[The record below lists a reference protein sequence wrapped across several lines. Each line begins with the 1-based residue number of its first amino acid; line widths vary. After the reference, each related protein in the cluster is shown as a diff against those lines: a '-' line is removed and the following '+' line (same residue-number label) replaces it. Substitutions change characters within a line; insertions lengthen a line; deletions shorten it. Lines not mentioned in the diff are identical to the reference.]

1 MLYLL
6 CSEGHVTILNWQG
19 SGPRK
24 TRAGTKKKS
33 RMAGVKITQFTE
45 DIPKGCSTPD
55 FERKPIP
62 LTIQEGKT
70 AIFKAVPSGDP
81 KPEVTWRRAKGDMDD
96 PKKFKFTYDKV
107 LNEYSLQVIK
117 ANGDDADTYR
127 CYASNEYGEA
137 VCTVTLII
145 IELGLKKK
153 TKPETN
159 NAGSKDPTEFRKLL
173 KKTTCTRVKQ
183 EKMSEEKMWE
193 LLMSADKKDYER
205 ICIEYGYTDFRG
217 MLTKLNLMKKE
228 REEEQAKYIEAIS
241 NLRHI
246 QVNSEGSAEF
256 EIEMELKDLNSRIF
270 LYKDGVMIPYS
281 TDMEMKHNLK
291 KFGKKYIFS
300 INSLMPEDA
309 GLYQVDVESTN
320 VFSTDLPTKF
330 IPVNFASPLKEV
342 KCKERDDV
350 MFECIITHPLP
361 KLVWM
366 FKNKQL
372 EAGEKF
378 QFAVSEDKLTHRM
391 VVKDVMPVDKGIYS
405 VAAGIR
411 SSSAWLL
418 VETEESMDPSI
429 QGKKKPK
436 KGQAIDIN
444 AGLTNQ
450 PVDGILYNFLKS
462 LGDGSGAGDGAG
474 LGSGGQNS
482 TDGLDGSDGLGKEG
496 AGMGGKGGLGDG
508 QAGQGGMGDGKG
520 GMAGLGIGKGSLGDK
535 GELGDGKGS
544 LGGGGLGDG
553 QGSLGGKGGQ
563 LGLGDGQGGIGGKG
577 GQMGLGDGQGSPGG
591 KGGQGG
597 LGDGQGSLGG
607 KGGQMGL
614 GDGQG
619 GLGGKGGQM
628 GLGDGQG
635 GLGGKGGQMG
645 LGDGQGS
652 LGDNSKWTGRGLG
665 DGGQMGLGDGQNG
678 IVGKGGQMGLGDG
691 QGSLGGKGGQMGLG
705 DGQDGIVGKGGQ
717 MGLGVLGNGS
727 GAKAGRGLGDG
738 SVLGKVG
745 AGGLGVDGTGSGLGG
760 SGLSG
765 DGTGQGGLGRSGHSG
780 SGGKD
785 GSALDVSGLTDDQN
799 RKNRRAGRGPLIED
813 TITEPVVHFTR
824 GLFDIQARK
833 GHSAELACAL
843 SSAES
848 DGTWFKDGVK
858 LQSSEGLSVCKDG
871 SVHKLVFSNIQD
883 SDAGKYRFEAEGHKT
898 ESHVVVTDPPE
909 IDKEELARLAK
920 EPLVVKAGQN
930 AAIKVPFSGRPPFK
944 VSWYKDADELS
955 EDNRTVV
962 EKGPDHTRLLIGKC
976 QRKDSG
982 ELKLKLKNESGTAE
996 AVTKLIVL
1004 DKPTPPQGPVEV
1016 LDSSANRI
1024 EIKWRPP
1031 RDNGGKPIEKYILE
1045 RQQVGRNTWMKM
1057 GEVSGDTTTFATD
1070 KVEHGKKYCFRIWA
1084 TSTEGISDA
1093 LETDDIT
1100 AGTKAFPGPPAPPKV
1115 VATSCK
1121 SITLSWSPPHNTG
1134 GTRIA
1139 CYILEK
1145 RKKGSSI
1152 WSAATEEPIKGL
1164 KHTVTDVVEG
1174 MQYEFRVAAVN
1185 VSGTGEPSVPSD
1197 FAFARDPMKPPG
1209 MVNDFKVTDS
1219 TYTTLS
1225 LSWSKPSTD
1234 AGDEAKGYY
1243 VEVMPE
1249 DSGTWL
1255 RYNSSPTNTTSYTIK
1270 GLKSMQMY
1278 FVRVIAVND
1287 GGLGEPKELDNY
1299 IIAMPPP
1306 VRPRFLNESS
1316 LKSFMVVKAGNTIRV
1331 NINFEASPIP
1341 DVIWMKGGSSVSKR
1355 ATITNADGLS
1365 QLLIPTS
1372 EHSDSG
1378 VYTIMVKNYFGQECF
1393 SFEICVTDDPK
1404 PPGPVE
1410 LDEKVPGTVTIS
1422 WEPSPDE
1429 KRDEQL
1435 HYLVMKRDSSK
1446 PSWHMVADNI
1456 FNNKFTAVIVSDRQY
1471 YFRVFAKND
1480 IGISTAS
1487 DSPAWGIT
1495 KQKEKFTV
1503 KMPIYKQTDPRQAPK
1518 FTIRLKNHT
1527 VPRGYPC
1534 NMSCAVKGNP
1544 APTVTWYRNNISIMD
1559 NAQYYTSNIC
1569 GVCSMLI
1576 SNVSPKDSGEYSAI
1590 AENCMGRAECTTR
1603 LNVTE

>member
-1 MLYLL
+1 MKT
-6 CSEGHVTILNWQG
+6 SKVTNGTASGEEGHVTILNSQA

-24 TRAGTKKKS
+24 ARAGTKRKS
-33 RMAGVKITQFTE
+33 KTAGVMITQFTE

-70 AIFKAVPSGDP
+70 ATFKAVPSGEP

-96 PKKFKFTYDKV
+96 PKKFKFTYDKA
-107 LNEYSLQVIK
+107 LNEYCLQVIK

-137 VCTVTLII
+137 VCSVTLII

-153 TKPETN
+153 SKPKTN
-159 NAGSKDPTEFRKLL
+159 KDGSKDPTEFRKLL
-173 KKTTCTRVKQ
+173 KKRTGARVKQ

-205 ICIEYGYTDFRG
+205 ICMEYGYTDFRG
-217 MLTKLNLMKKE
+217 MLKKLTQMKKE
-228 REEEQAKYIEAIS
+228 REEEQAKYIDAIS

-246 QVNSEGSAEF
+246 QVTSEGSAEF

-270 LYKDGVMIPYS
+270 LYKDGVMIPFS

-291 KFGKKYIFS
+291 RWGKKYIFS

-309 GLYQVDVESTN
+309 GLYQVDVEDTN

-361 KLVWM
+361 RLVWM
-366 FKNKQL
+366 FKNKPL

-418 VETEESMDPSI
+418 VETEESVDPSI

-450 PVDGILYNFLKS
+450 PVDGNLNNFLKS
-462 LGDGSGAGDGAG
+462 LGDGSGSGDGAG

-482 TDGLDGSDGLGKEG
+482 TDGLDGSGGLRKGG
-496 AGMGGKGGLGDG
+496 AGMGGEGGLGDG
-508 QAGQGGMGDGKG
+508 QGGQGGMGDGKG
-520 GMAGLGIGKGSLGDK
+520 EMGDGKGGMGGGKGGQAGLGDGQGGLGGKGGQ
-535 GELGDGKGS
+535 GRLGDGKDG
-544 LGGGGLGDG
+544 LGVKGGQGGLGDG
-553 QGSLGGKGGQ
+553 QGGLGGKGGQ
-563 LGLGDGQGGIGGKG
+563 VGLGDGQGGLGGKG
-577 GQMGLGDGQGSPGG
+577 GQVGLGD
-591 KGGQGG
+591 GQGG

-607 KGGQMGL
+607 KGGLGDGKGGLGGKGGQGGL

-619 GLGGKGGQM
+619 GLGGKGGQ
-628 GLGDGQG
+628 G
-635 GLGGKGGQMG
+635 GLG
-645 LGDGQGS
+645 
-652 LGDNSKWTGRGLG
+652 
-665 DGGQMGLGDGQNG
+665 
-678 IVGKGGQMGLGDG
+678 
-691 QGSLGGKGGQMGLG
+691 
-705 DGQDGIVGKGGQ
+705 
-717 MGLGVLGNGS
+717 
-727 GAKAGRGLGDG
+727 GLGDG
-738 SVLGKVG
+738 SGANARSGMGDGSGLGKGG
-745 AGGLGVDGTGSGLGG
+745 AGGLGVDGTGSGLDG

-765 DGTGQGGLGRSGHSG
+765 DGTGQGGLGGSGGSG

-785 GSALDVSGLTDDQN
+785 GSGLDGSRPSDDQN

-813 TITEPVVHFTR
+813 TITEPVAHFTR

-833 GHSAELACAL
+833 GHSAELACTL
-843 SSAES
+843 SNAES

-858 LQSSEGLSVCKDG
+858 LQSCEGLTICKDG
-871 SVHKLVFSNIQD
+871 SAHKLVFSNVQD

-898 ESHVVVTDPPE
+898 ESHVVVADPPE
-909 IDKEELARLAK
+909 IDMEELARLAK

-930 AAIKVPFSGRPPFK
+930 AVIKVPFGGRPPIK

-962 EKGPDHTRLLIGKC
+962 EKGPNHTRLLIGKC

-982 ELKLKLKNESGTAE
+982 ELRLKLKNESGTIE

-1004 DKPTPPQGPVEV
+1004 DKPSPPQGPVEV

-1031 RDNGGKPIEKYILE
+1031 RDNGGKPIEKYTLE

-1057 GEVSGDTTTFATD
+1057 GEVPGDTTTFATD
-1070 KVEHGKKYCFRIWA
+1070 KVEHGKKYCFRIQA
-1084 TSTEGISDA
+1084 TSTEGISDV

-1134 GTRIA
+1134 GSRIA

-1152 WSAATEEPIKGL
+1152 WSAATDEPIKGL
-1164 KHTVTDVVEG
+1164 KHTVIDVVEG
-1174 MQYEFRVAAVN
+1174 LQYEFRVAAVN

-1209 MVNDFKVTDS
+1209 TVKDFKVTDS
-1219 TYTTLS
+1219 TYSTLS
-1225 LSWSKPSTD
+1225 LSWTKPSTD
-1234 AGDEAKGYY
+1234 EGDEAKGYY
-1243 VEVMPE
+1243 VEVKPE

-1255 RYNSSPTNTTSYTIK
+1255 RYNSSPTNTTSYTLK

-1278 FVRVIAVND
+1278 FVRVIGVND

-1299 IIAMPPP
+1299 ILAMPPP
-1306 VRPRFLNESS
+1306 VRPCFHNESS
-1316 LKSFMVVKAGNTIRV
+1316 LKSFMAVKAGNTIRV

-1341 DVIWMKGGSSVSKR
+1341 DVIWLKDGSSLSKR

-1372 EHSDSG
+1372 ERSDSG

-1429 KRDEQL
+1429 KRDERL

-1446 PSWHMVADNI
+1446 PSWHTVADNI
-1456 FNNKFTAVIVSDRQY
+1456 FNNKFTAVIVSGRQY

-1480 IGISTAS
+1480 MGISKAS

-1503 KMPIYKQTDPRQAPK
+1503 KMPNYKQTDPRQAPK
-1518 FTIRLKNHT
+1518 FTVRLKNHT

-1544 APTVTWYRNNISIMD
+1544 APIVTWYRNNISIME

-1576 SNVSPKDSGEYSAI
+1576 TNVSPKDSGEYSAI

>member
-1 MLYLL
+1 
-6 CSEGHVTILNWQG
+6 
-19 SGPRK
+19 
-24 TRAGTKKKS
+24 KKKS

-145 IELGLKKK
+145 IE
-153 TKPETN
+153 P
-159 NAGSKDPTEFRKLL
+159 GSKDPTEFRKLL

-418 VETEESMDPSI
+418 VER
-429 QGKKKPK
+429 
-436 KGQAIDIN
+436 N
-444 AGLTNQ
+444 
-450 PVDGILYNFLKS
+450 
-462 LGDGSGAGDGAG
+462 
-474 LGSGGQNS
+474 
-482 TDGLDGSDGLGKEG
+482 
-496 AGMGGKGGLGDG
+496 
-508 QAGQGGMGDGKG
+508 
-520 GMAGLGIGKGSLGDK
+520 GKGSLGDK

-544 LGGGGLGDG
+544 LGGKGGQGGLGDG
-553 QGSLGGKGGQ
+553 KGSLGGKDGLGELGDGKGSLGGKGGQ
-563 LGLGDGQGGIGGKG
+563 VRLGDGKGSLGGKAGLGDGKG
-577 GQMGLGDGQGSPGG
+577 SLEG

-597 LGDGQGSLGG
+597 LGDGQD
-607 KGGQMGL
+607 GL
-614 GDGQG
+614 
-619 GLGGKGGQM
+619 L
-628 GLGDGQG
+628 
-635 GLGGKGGQMG
+635 GKGGQMG

-652 LGDNSKWTGRGLG
+652 LG
-665 DGGQMGLGDGQNG
+665 
-678 IVGKGGQMGLGDG
+678 
-691 QGSLGGKGGQMGLG
+691 
-705 DGQDGIVGKGGQ
+705 
-717 MGLGVLGNGS
+717 

-1341 DVIWMKGGSSVSKR
+1341 DVIWLKGGSSVSKR

-1576 SNVSPKDSGEYSAI
+1576 SNVSTKDSGEYSAI

-1603 LNVTE
+1603 LNV

>member
-1 MLYLL
+1 
-6 CSEGHVTILNWQG
+6 
-19 SGPRK
+19 
-24 TRAGTKKKS
+24 KKKS

-81 KPEVTWRRAKGDMDD
+81 KPEVTWSRANGDMDD

-145 IELGLKKK
+145 IE
-153 TKPETN
+153 P
-159 NAGSKDPTEFRKLL
+159 GSKDPTEFRKLL
-173 KKTTCTRVKQ
+173 KKTTGTRVKQ

-205 ICIEYGYTDFRG
+205 ICMEYGYTDFRG

-281 TDMEMKHNLK
+281 IDMEMKHNLK

-342 KCKERDDV
+342 KCKERDDI

-366 FKNKQL
+366 FKNKPL

-418 VETEESMDPSI
+418 VER
-429 QGKKKPK
+429 
-436 KGQAIDIN
+436 
-444 AGLTNQ
+444 
-450 PVDGILYNFLKS
+450 
-462 LGDGSGAGDGAG
+462 

-496 AGMGGKGGLGDG
+496 VGMGGKGGLGDG
-508 QAGQGGMGDGKG
+508 QAGQGGKGDGGGKG
-520 GMAGLGIGKGSLGDK
+520 GQAGLGDGKGSLGDK
-535 GELGDGKGS
+535 GGLGAGKGSLGGKGGEGGLGDGKGSLGGKDGLGELGDGKGS
-544 LGGGGLGDG
+544 LGGKGGQVRLGDGKGSLGGKAGLGDGKGSLEGKGGQGGLGDG
-553 QGSLGGKGGQ
+553 QD
-563 LGLGDGQGGIGGKG
+563 GLLGKG

-597 LGDGQGSLGG
+597 LGDGQGSLG
-607 KGGQMGL
+607 
-614 GDGQG
+614 
-619 GLGGKGGQM
+619 
-628 GLGDGQG
+628 
-635 GLGGKGGQMG
+635 
-645 LGDGQGS
+645 
-652 LGDNSKWTGRGLG
+652 
-665 DGGQMGLGDGQNG
+665 
-678 IVGKGGQMGLGDG
+678 
-691 QGSLGGKGGQMGLG
+691 
-705 DGQDGIVGKGGQ
+705 
-717 MGLGVLGNGS
+717 
-727 GAKAGRGLGDG
+727 
-738 SVLGKVG
+738 
-745 AGGLGVDGTGSGLGG
+745 
-760 SGLSG
+760 
-765 DGTGQGGLGRSGHSG
+765 
-780 SGGKD
+780 GGKD

-833 GHSAELACAL
+833 GHSAELTCAL

-858 LQSSEGLSVCKDG
+858 LQSSEGLSICKDG

-909 IDKEELARLAK
+909 IDMEELARLAK

-962 EKGPDHTRLLIGKC
+962 EKGADHTRLLIGKC

-1057 GEVSGDTTTFATD
+1057 GEVPGDTTIFATD

-1115 VATSCK
+1115 VATFCK

-1134 GTRIA
+1134 GTRIT

-1164 KHTVTDVVEG
+1164 KHAVTDVVEG

-1185 VSGTGEPSVPSD
+1185 VSGTGEPSIPSD

-1209 MVNDFKVTDS
+1209 TVNDFKVTDS

-1306 VRPRFLNESS
+1306 VRPHFLNESS
-1316 LKSFMVVKAGNTIRV
+1316 LKSFMVVKAGNTIRA

-1341 DVIWMKGGSSVSKR
+1341 DVIWLKGGSSVSKR

-1503 KMPIYKQTDPRQAPK
+1503 KMPTYKQTDSRQAPK
-1518 FTIRLKNHT
+1518 FTVRLKNHT

-1576 SNVSPKDSGEYSAI
+1576 SNVSTKDSGEYSAI

-1603 LNVTE
+1603 LNV